1 MIKYDFYF
9 VDEVSLLVDDVYI
22 IFMNVKVF
30 VCFYIFFLNLFN

>member
-9 VDEVSLLVDDVYI
+9 VDEVSLLVDDVYKKII

-30 VCFYIFFLNLFN
+30 FYIFF

>member
-22 IFMNVKVF
+22 IFMNVKVVVF
-30 VCFYIFFLNLFN
+30 LYFFLKFV

>member
-30 VCFYIFFLNLFN
+30 FFYIFF

>member
-30 VCFYIFFLNLFN
+30 GGFFFYIFLKFV